1 MGLFDFFRKNRGT
14 DESAMI
20 TENPSPEQT
29 AFADA
34 VLATIGPTVEKFGF
48 RRIEVDI
55 ETYWTRIIFCKD
67 KQYINILSTSYPTD
81 YPNYYDIIFSEGK
94 RRKSGFYWRS
104 ITTLRLAKIIDP
116 SITAFTYNFPFGDLI
131 KVSVETANED
141 LLKYGASFLK
151 GDLSIFYQAQKVL
164 DQEIAAYEFGKTGDL
179 KTSKFDK
186 SGVYQI
192 RES

>member
-1 MGLFDFFRKNRGT
+1 MGVFDLFRKNNNS
-14 DESAMI
+14 DENAI
-20 TENPSPEQT
+20 RIEDARPEQT

-34 VLATIGPTVEKFGF
+34 VLATIGPTVEQFGF

-55 ETYWTRIIFCKD
+55 ETYWTRIIFCKG

-81 YPNYYDIIFSEGK
+81 YPNYYDIIFSEGQ

-116 SITAFTYNFPFGDLI
+116 SITAFTYNFPYGDLI
-131 KVSVETANED
+131 KVSIETANED

-164 DQEIAAYEFGKTGDL
+164 DQEIAAYEFGKIGDS
-179 KTSKFDK
+179 KTSKFDD
-186 SGVYQI
+186 SGIYQI
-192 RES
+192 ES